1 MEIGQYEKRRKEL
14 VEYIDTALAL
24 PRVSNK
30 TAEILTAVRKKIFEN
45 QFRIVLISGFE
56 TGKSTT
62 FNAICEGQEISPR
75 GAMLRTSATV
85 ISAQNT
91 ADEALANK
99 ASVIWRS
106 DKELTLIFSKYL
118 LKNFKQ
124 LDEHRFGK
132 LNQSDQ
138 LAECLRYPDDLSLLQ
153 KAVTLRKSEIT
164 TMISEI
170 SSEEHEALRM
180 ADLIGQLYNSP
191 LLQQIKAIPVF
202 SINDVEKMV
211 RFPLDWSKGN
221 DSQEVNAEDYIFL
234 FVKEAHVYIK
244 SDSLKRTGSVL
255 IDCPGLFASSYDT
268 RVAFDILENA
278 DAVWYILNGSGM
290 GEEDIAC
297 AKSLVTA
304 KPDRIFYTV
313 NMFHNTKTNVE
324 NNIIPSYINSFKKL
338 GVNLT
343 DTDFMPYHALLALI
357 AIQAEK
363 YINKTLDKDS
373 EKAIYRLAKRFGTQ
387 YKDFEDL
394 LTAWTETILCSVFG
408 YTVRQLKNFD
418 LFASDLSGIK
428 LISEICG
435 MKKVLNVIE
444 NSVIRQKA
452 YSILVEN
459 GSRKTIELLKQ
470 LEADLKVEEKVA
482 LEAEEQM
489 EDEFDAARKSL
500 DDFQT
505 FCDTELNVLRDTA
518 IDHALALDYWQ
529 EVIVSSIDEV
539 ALASAQKI
547 AAVNCNEIRQ
557 EENEQIINDTFA
569 EIVLPKASAWADNIR
584 NGSNATFNSL
594 LSNKIS
600 KIIES
605 TDRHWQQTIQAQPM
619 LAGLPTPTPIIGS
632 DVIGTEFIDSIVAK
646 TPGVSGEVV
655 TGAAACMAIGILL
668 GSFVFPGIGGVLGG
682 AIGSIIGAVW
692 GNGVGSVKREK
703 LIYEAIQS
711 ELSKNVVIAEHEAEA
726 ENQSVI
732 QKQGKRIKALRIGII
747 KAFEDAFED
756 TKNAFEVRQN
766 RALQMFRIQTMQREK
781 LAAEHK
787 KLREEKIEPLQ
798 RKLRLFENAIRKEY
812 Y

>member
-14 VEYIDTALAL
+14 VEYIDSALTL

-30 TAEILTAVRKKIFEN
+30 TAEVLTAVRKKIFEN

-62 FNAICEGQEISPR
+62 FNAICGGQEISPR

-91 ADEALANK
+91 ADETLIGK
-99 ASVIWRS
+99 AAVIWRT

-118 LKNFKQ
+118 LQTFKQ
-124 LDEHRFGK
+124 INEHRFGK

-153 KAVTLRKSEIT
+153 KAVERRKSEIA
-164 TMISEI
+164 TMTSEI

-180 ADLIGQLYNSP
+180 ADLIGKLYNSP
-191 LLQQIKAIPVF
+191 LLQQKKTMSVF
-202 SINDVEKMV
+202 SVNDVEKMV
-211 RFPLDWSKGN
+211 CFPLDWSKGN
-221 DSQEVNAEDYIFL
+221 DSQDVNAEDYIFL

-244 SDSLKRTGSVL
+244 SSRLKRTGSVL

-278 DAVWYILNGSGM
+278 DAVWYILNGTGM
-290 GEEDIAC
+290 GEEDKEC
-297 AKSLVTA
+297 AKRLITA

-313 NMFHNTKTNVE
+313 NMFHNTETNVE
-324 NNIIPSYINSFKKL
+324 NNIIPSYINTFKNL

-343 DTDFMPYHALLALI
+343 NADFMSYHALLALI

-363 YINKTLDKDS
+363 YISKTLDENS
-373 EKAIYRLAKRFGTQ
+373 EKAIYRLADRYGTK
-387 YKDFEDL
+387 YKNFEDL
-394 LTAWTETILCSVFG
+394 LTTWAENILCSVFG
-408 YTVRQLKNFD
+408 YTVRQLRNFD

-435 MKKVLNVIE
+435 LEKILTVIE
-444 NSVIRQKA
+444 NSVVQHKA

-459 GSRKTIELLKQ
+459 GSRKTLELLRL

-482 LEAEEQM
+482 LETEEQM
-489 EDEFDAARKSL
+489 EDEFDAAQKSL

-505 FCDTELNVLRDTA
+505 FCDTELDVLRDPA

-539 ALASAQKI
+539 AQASAQKI
-547 AAVNCNEIRQ
+547 AAMNCNEIRQ

-584 NGSNATFNSL
+584 SANNATFNSL
-594 LSNKIS
+594 ISNKINR
-600 KIIES
+600 IIEN
-605 TDRHWQQTIQAQPM
+605 TNNHWQQTIQTQPM
-619 LAGLPTPTPIIGS
+619 LAGLPTPTPIIGT

-655 TGAAACMAIGILL
+655 TGAATCMAIGILL

-682 AIGSIIGAVW
+682 AIGSIIGAIW
-692 GNGVGSVKREK
+692 GNGVGSTKREK
-703 LIYEAIQS
+703 LIYAAIQN
-711 ELSKNVVIAEHEAEA
+711 ELSKNVVISEHEAAA

-732 QKQGKRIKALRIGII
+732 QKQEKRIKALRLGII
-747 KAFEDAFED
+747 KAFEDAFDD

-766 RALQMFRIQTMQREK
+766 RALQMFRIQTIQREK
-781 LAAEHK
+781 LAVEHR

-798 RKLRLFENAIRKEY
+798 QKLGLFEEAIRKECY
-812 Y
+812 